1 MADENQE
8 LLPPRGMAVPPSRF
22 TPRQKQVAI
31 AVSGAILFTIF
42 LWAISQFFQVRG
54 VIHLMTSR
62 IFLGIAWLMAALF
75 VLGTLRAAGT
85 KGWKLRGVFLALLLL
100 AAAIAMDRLY
110 PMPKPAQPAA
120 EQVSHEDA
128 AVLPIPHLQARL
140 VIDTVRSA
148 DLDFHIEVENISL
161 LEVQELRGNMRTG
174 VMTEMDVAMPLA
186 PVLPAGG
193 HISIPGMPASGLKKY
208 GNLFVDLNY
217 DSIRA
222 GTRDTFTSSYAF
234 MVRPSDMRLQS
245 LLPTTWQEKT
255 GAILGPER
263 DTMERALKTLAGS
276 TGTMMFAVPLRRP
289 DGTPNFIVITND
301 KREFVFD
308 VGLRLMSFTTTPKRG
323 ERKTIKYDLPV
334 SSAEAIVIACAW
346 DDLKDEAKLYVDGK
360 EVP

>member
-1 MADENQE
+1 M
-8 LLPPRGMAVPPSRF
+8 
-22 TPRQKQVAI
+22 K
-31 AVSGAILFTIF
+31 
-42 LWAISQFFQVRG
+42 
-54 VIHLMTSR
+54 
-62 IFLGIAWLMAALF
+62 
-75 VLGTLRAAGT
+75 TLRAPDSSPSGT
-85 KGWKLRGVFLALLLL
+85 TGNRRRPVCRPRFSHRGRKYKLARGS
-100 AAAIAMDRLY
+100 RT
-110 PMPKPAQPAA
+110 PR
-120 EQVSHEDA
+120 EHED
-128 AVLPIPHLQARL
+128 RCN
-140 VIDTVRSA
+140 DRNGRSYA
-148 DLDFHIEVENISL
+148 TGSSL
-161 LEVQELRGNMRTG
+161 ASR
-174 VMTEMDVAMPLA
+174 
-186 PVLPAGG
+186 G

-263 DTMERALKTLAGS
+263 DTMERALKTFAGA

-323 ERKTIKYDLPV
+323 GRKTIKYDLPV

>member
-128 AVLPIPHLQARL
+128 ACSRFL
-140 VIDTVRSA
+140 
-148 DLDFHIEVENISL
+148 
-161 LEVQELRGNMRTG
+161 
-174 VMTEMDVAMPLA
+174 
-186 PVLPAGG
+186 
-193 HISIPGMPASGLKKY
+193 
-208 GNLFVDLNY
+208 
-217 DSIRA
+217 
-222 GTRDTFTSSYAF
+222 TF
-234 MVRPSDMRLQS
+234 RHD
-245 LLPTTWQEKT
+245 W
-255 GAILGPER
+255 
-263 DTMERALKTLAGS
+263 
-276 TGTMMFAVPLRRP
+276 
-289 DGTPNFIVITND
+289 
-301 KREFVFD
+301 
-308 VGLRLMSFTTTPKRG
+308 
-323 ERKTIKYDLPV
+323 
-334 SSAEAIVIACAW
+334 
-346 DDLKDEAKLYVDGK
+346 
-360 EVP
+360 